1 MEDDL
6 MIQTDLA
13 SDQEVEPANTIQVLC
28 LVNQMILIAEIDEV
42 LADIGQPDCK
52 LINPCVIADGKLS
65 KWMSDLT
72 PNKEMFMS
80 SDKILTLVDPTKK
93 LLDKEW
99 FTSQYGSPPIELSTP
114 LILERV
120 IDSIDLNKFQMG
132 TFEDNFYLSL
142 DFKDVVQNENSVNLD
157 LIKNGLINEFQVLG
171 SKNILV
177 KDDQFTVKSG
187 DTALRLYGS
196 LDIEFNNDLYRSNFT
211 SIILPYDKKTIKL
224 IIVYRDEDR
233 YANDIESRIL
243 ESFDIIKE
251 L

>member
-52 LINPCVIADGKLS
+52 LINPCVIVDGKLS

-93 LLDKEW
+93 LLAEYTK
-99 FTSQYGSPPIELSTP
+99 
-114 LILERV
+114 
-120 IDSIDLNKFQMG
+120 
-132 TFEDNFYLSL
+132 
-142 DFKDVVQNENSVNLD
+142 
-157 LIKNGLINEFQVLG
+157 
-171 SKNILV
+171 
-177 KDDQFTVKSG
+177 
-187 DTALRLYGS
+187 
-196 LDIEFNNDLYRSNFT
+196 
-211 SIILPYDKKTIKL
+211 
-224 IIVYRDEDR
+224 
-233 YANDIESRIL
+233 
-243 ESFDIIKE
+243 IIK
-251 L
+251 